1 MGGRYIYIFYI
12 SICVLWLGEKWVALY
27 ESLIDYIY
35 GLLLIEKSGFF
46 MGILCENVLS
56 VAHFNKT

>member
-1 MGGRYIYIFYI
+1 M
-12 SICVLWLGEKWVALY
+12 ALY

-46 MGILCENVLS
+46 MDILCEKVLS
-56 VAHFNKT
+56 VMHILIKLNWFFFGGGG